1 MEGGLEVVLDVDTD
15 SIVVRR
21 KGVGRVEILTVVRVD
36 SGGSHVQMSPRVWKE
51 GGKLR
56 EGVIGGGNM
65 GGGEGVGVDIELG
78 RKG

>member
-36 SGGSHVQMSPRVWKE
+36 SGGSHVQLSPRVWKE
-51 GGKLR
+51 G
-56 EGVIGGGNM
+56 
-65 GGGEGVGVDIELG
+65 
-78 RKG
+78 